1 MVIFNQ
7 RPDLTRDLRAL
18 PPHHEALS
26 HRPTHI
32 ISNQHTLSR
41 SSLSSLHSRLS
52 QRPKTSH
59 ELCSEK
65 GKRQNIPIQILPL
78 PIQHLFRDGL
88 HFLTWWGPARRRIA
102 SLPPPC
108 ACSSSS
114 LAGAGNR
121 GWRSEGGSPRGWHE
135 AAHWA
140 RDAVPYTLPLVTS
153 VAHKA
158 RNL

>member
-1 MVIFNQ
+1 MISVPSHPIMKHC
-7 RPDLTRDLRAL
+7 PIAL
-18 PPHHEALS
+18 HTS
-26 HRPTHI
+26 YQISTH
-32 ISNQHTLSR
+32 SC

-52 QRPKTSH
+52 QRLKTSH

-78 PIQHLFRDGL
+78 PVQHLFRDDL
-88 HFLTWWGPARRRIA
+88 HLLTRWGPARRRIA

-108 ACSSSS
+108 ACSSSSS

-153 VAHKA
+153 AAHKA